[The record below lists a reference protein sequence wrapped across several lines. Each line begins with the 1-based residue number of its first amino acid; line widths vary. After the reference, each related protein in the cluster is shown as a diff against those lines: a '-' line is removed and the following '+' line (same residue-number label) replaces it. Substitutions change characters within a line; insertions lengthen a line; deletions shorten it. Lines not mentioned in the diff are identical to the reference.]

1 MEELNIVEFIENNP
15 IIKLSKDYNSKLLNK
30 IKDNFSSFEQKLF
43 VSSFYCY
50 LNYDKNI
57 DFVIDLDNVWKWLGF
72 SQKNNAI
79 MLLEKNFNID
89 IDYKKSAF
97 AITKALSDLENL
109 NVEFSETKKI
119 KKNGGQNR
127 QIIMLT
133 IKCFKS
139 LCLKAQTQ
147 KANEIHEYFIKLEE
161 FLHEIIEEESN
172 ELKLQLDK
180 KNIELQQKQTLLE
193 NSKIEKQRE
202 IEKAIVKQFP
212 INTECIYI
220 GTIDNTN
227 EAGEKLIKFGHTNE
241 LPTRVVCHRKNY
253 NNFVLIEAFRVQN
266 KVEIENLIK
275 SDKIIKK
282 QMRTIIVNDKNK
294 TEIIAYDD
302 VDFTSQKLIKIIKDI
317 IQIKIYSIDNFN
329 KLMKRNE
336 ELEDI
341 QRNIDEKFNEK
352 FKIQEDK
359 YKALEEEF
367 NEQKKIIKEQNIEI
381 IYLKEKLEEK
391 QKIID
396 KFDVQEETVYK
407 NILLPED
414 ELNKKFEQFIKEIC
428 IVRPDVEEQ
437 SVNLEGRYRLWSQV
451 KPKKEV
457 FHALKNYLD
466 TRFKPKKINGIH
478 SYCGIK
484 LKQVEYKK
492 NEQDSDVQR
501 FIFNECNFSDTAKI
515 LNSTLLKEYQKWKII
530 SNKETS
536 DNDIKELKDYLN
548 ASPYSLKATVWVD
561 NDSNEGYYGIE
572 LKIPGYKPK
581 YGTTTGKKVYKIE
594 VKSNLLLRTFDTIL
608 NASLYEDISRASMS
622 RAVKNKTVFKND
634 YYYTSDSNDS
644 ISNTSNDTLNNTIS
658 NDSISNDSIS
668 NDIE

>member
-1 MEELNIVEFIENNP
+1 MQELNIVEFIENNP
-15 IIKLSKDYNSKLLNK
+15 ITKLSKNYNSKLLNK

-57 DFVIDLDNVWKWLGF
+57 DFVIDLDNIWKWLGF

-97 AITKALSDLENL
+97 VIAKALSDLENL
-109 NVEFSETKKI
+109 TPEFSETKKV

-147 KANEIHEYFIKLEE
+147 KSNEIHEYYIKMEE
-161 FLHEIIEEESN
+161 ILHEIIEEESN
-172 ELKLQLDK
+172 ELKMQLEK

-202 IEKAIVKQFP
+202 IEKAIIKQFP

-227 EAGEKLIKFGHTNE
+227 EAGEKLIKFGHSNE

-275 SDKIIKK
+275 THKIIKK
-282 QMRTIIVNDKNK
+282 QMRSIIVNEKNK

-302 VDFTSQKLIKIIKDI
+302 AEFTIEKLIKIIKDI
-317 IQIKIYSIDNFN
+317 IQSKIYSIDNFN
-329 KLMKRNE
+329 NLMKKKE

-341 QRNIDEKFNEK
+341 QRTIDEK
-352 FKIQEDK
+352 FKIQEEK
-359 YKALEEEF
+359 YKTLEDKNKTLELT
-367 NEQKKIIKEQNIEI
+367 IKEQNIEI

-391 QKIID
+391 GKIIESVD
-396 KFDVQEETVYK
+396 KEHESVYK
-407 NILLPED
+407 NVLLPED
-414 ELNKKFEQFIKEIC
+414 ELNKKFDEFIKEIC
-428 IVRPDVEEQ
+428 IVRPDVEEK
-437 SVNLEGRYRLWSQV
+437 SVNIEGRYRLWSQV

-466 TRFKPKKINGIH
+466 IRFKPKKINGIH
-478 SYCGIK
+478 SYNGIR
-484 LKQVEYKK
+484 LKEVEYKK
-492 NEQDSDVQR
+492 RDEESDVQR
-501 FIFNECNFSDTAKI
+501 FIFHACQFSDTGKI
-515 LNSTLLKEYQKWKII
+515 LNSTLLKEYQKWKL
-530 SNKETS
+530 SLTKETS

-548 ASPYSLKATVWVD
+548 TSPYALKATVWVD
-561 NDSNEGYYGIE
+561 NESNEGYYGIG
-572 LKIPGYKPK
+572 LKTIGYQPK
-581 YGTTTGKKVYKIE
+581 YVSTTGKKVYKVE
-594 VKSNLLLRTFDTIL
+594 YKSNLLLSTFDSIL
-608 NASLYEDISRASMS
+608 NASLQQDISRVAMS
-622 RAVKNKTVFKND
+622 RAVKNKTVFNND
-634 YYYTSDSNDS
+634 YYYTSD
-644 ISNTSNDTLNNTIS
+644 IGVINN
-658 NDSISNDSIS
+658 N
-668 NDIE
+668 IE

>member
-1 MEELNIVEFIENNP
+1 MEIVKSFSENNLHTEI
-15 IIKLSKDYNSKLLNK
+15 IIKGTFDNPLFRASDIGIILDISNINQNIKDY
-30 IKDNFSSFEQKLF
+30 D
-43 VSSFYCY
+43 
-50 LNYDKNI
+50 D
-57 DFVIDLDNVWKWLGF
+57 
-72 SQKNNAI
+72 
-79 MLLEKNFNID
+79 
-89 IDYKKSAF
+89 
-97 AITKALSDLENL
+97 
-109 NVEFSETKKI
+109 TKKI
-119 KKNGGQNR
+119 LIQHETQGGKQSVTF
-127 QIIMLT
+127 LT
-133 IKCFKS
+133 EKGLYNILFSSRKPIAEKFKDWICEVIKE
-139 LCLKAQTQ
+139 LRLKGIY
-147 KANEIHEYFIKLEE
+147 ELEKIVKDKDIE
-161 FLHEIIEEESN
+161 LKTKTEEIEEKET
-172 ELKLQLDK
+172 
-180 KNIELQQKQTLLE
+180 IIQQKQTLLE

-515 LNSTLLKEYQKWKII
+515 LNSTLLKEYQKWKL
-530 SNKETS
+530 SLTKETS